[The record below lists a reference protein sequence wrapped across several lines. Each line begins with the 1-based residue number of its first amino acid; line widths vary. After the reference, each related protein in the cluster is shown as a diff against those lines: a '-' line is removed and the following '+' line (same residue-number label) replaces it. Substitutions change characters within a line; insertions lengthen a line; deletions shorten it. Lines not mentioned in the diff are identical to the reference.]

1 MRLADRWYGALFVVA
16 AGCAAGG
23 KLMSFSS
30 SSSSASGAAPASSAS
45 GSSAS
50 GPLASAAPASPAEP
64 GSNWAAG
71 IDPAVARDG
80 KYHWPRVDDGRGVVS
95 EARAEG
101 PVGSGKCT
109 DPGPDDAVPVLTAP
123 ADPWAAVDRTVPA
136 ALPVTNRGRRG
147 AGIGGRTEVTT
158 CDAAHDHCLRA
169 CTWFARPGDQPG
181 RQFDVE
187 AVFRLPDGEFT
198 QPRGGSHEF
207 TEGYV
212 AYRTVPATR
221 RLLAPGRRVL
231 VLPAVP
237 AHEGEALGKWRE
249 GVILKVDPGA
259 GTVQLEGSRDI
270 YPLAATRVVVL
281 TSQAG
286 APVEIANGWSAQE
299 IVVRA
304 DETF

>member
-1 MRLADRWYGALFVVA
+1 MRLVDRWSGALFLVV

-30 SSSSASGAAPASSAS
+30 TSSSTGGA
-45 GSSAS
+45 
-50 GPLASAAPASPAEP
+50 AAPASPSATSASPASGSAPAEA
-64 GSNWAAG
+64 GSTWAAG
-71 IDPAVARDG
+71 IDPAVPRDG
-80 KYHWPRVDDGRGVVS
+80 AYYWPRVDDGRGVVS

-101 PVGSGKCT
+101 PVGIGKC
-109 DPGPDDAVPVLTAP
+109 DAPDDAAPAPSAP

-136 ALPVTNRGRRG
+136 ALPVTNHQRRG
-147 AGIGGRTEVTT
+147 AGISGRSEVTA

-181 RQFDVE
+181 RQFDVYP
-187 AVFRLPDGEFT
+187 VYRLPDGEFT
-198 QPRGGSHEF
+198 EPRGGSREF

-212 AYRTVPATR
+212 AYRTVPAAK
-221 RLLAPGRRVL
+221 RLLAAGRRVL
-231 VLPAVP
+231 VRPAVP
-237 AHEGEALGKWRE
+237 ENEAEALGTWRE
-249 GVILKVDPGA
+249 GVIYKFDPGA

-281 TSQAG
+281 SSQAG
-286 APVEIANGWSAQE
+286 APVELMNGWSAKD
-299 IVVRA
+299 IVVRG